1 MRRSRPRPPPRERG
15 AVGAPSPPRPGPND
29 QGSSNP
35 PQSDT
40 IDLLAKPPNPI
51 PAPWDH
57 VWKRIQGS
65 FTDRAHHALAWR
77 VLHCSVFCGAFLG
90 HIRRN
95 LPDRDICCSRPC
107 CAGQPETLTHMFLT
121 CPVSARVIRWVCDI
135 WPLLT
140 GGLRPPASAAV
151 FLGGDYRV
159 WDPGT
164 SHTELWTRL
173 RLATLHAIWGA
184 ARQRRKGVVSLSS
197 AIAVKIVFG
206 LRRSM
211 WRDWQRT
218 QEDIRLHTS
227 MLSDWLRGRDPCIS
241 VEQFQALWGPSG
253 GLYSLIPPVLPLG
266 RPTLQIRFSCTIP
279 VRIPTGGE
287 HW

>member
-1 MRRSRPRPPPRERG
+1 MPWQSPEKLG
-15 AVGAPSPPRPGPND
+15 NQAVAQPLGNLFPLNVLIHYRLSTGLAEM
-29 QGSSNP
+29 
-35 PQSDT
+35 QS
-40 IDLLAKPPNPI
+40 
-51 PAPWDH
+51 
-57 VWKRIQGS
+57 
-65 FTDRAHHALAWR
+65 
-77 VLHCSVFCGAFLG
+77 
-90 HIRRN
+90 
-95 LPDRDICCSRPC
+95 
-107 CAGQPETLTHMFLT
+107 
-121 CPVSARVIRWVCDI
+121 
-135 WPLLT
+135 
-140 GGLRPPASAAV
+140 ASAAV

-266 RPTLQIRFSCTIP
+266 RPTLQVGIRAYLSNSSK
-279 VRIPTGGE
+279 RYGLSGGCIA
-287 HW
+287 